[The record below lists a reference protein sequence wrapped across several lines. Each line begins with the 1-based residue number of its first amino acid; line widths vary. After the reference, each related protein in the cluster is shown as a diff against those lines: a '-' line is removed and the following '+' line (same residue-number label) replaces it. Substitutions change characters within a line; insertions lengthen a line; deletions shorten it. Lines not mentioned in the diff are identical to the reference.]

1 MTGDSRNVLQVDGL
15 SVSFQG
21 LHGQVPV
28 LHDISFKVS
37 AGEVVGIV
45 GESGSGKSVTSLAIM
60 GLLGAQG
67 SVDGGRVRL
76 GDQNLTGLRDNAM
89 RRIRGRD
96 IAMIFQEPTTSLNPV
111 LPVGFQIAEVLV
123 EHFGQGEKEAGRR
136 AVELMHRV
144 GIPAAAERALDYPHQ
159 LSGGMK
165 QRIMIAMALACQ
177 PKFLIADEPTTA
189 LDVTI
194 QAQILDLIRDL
205 RSEFDM
211 GVVLITHDMGIVAEM
226 ADRVVVMYAGQI
238 VEQSDVASL
247 FGSPRHPY
255 TRLLLRS
262 IPSARVKQDV
272 LPMIVGTTPTPSDF
286 SAGCRFNPRCPF
298 SQDLCRQNPP
308 PLEEQAES
316 HQVRCHRVREIPALM
331 AQDPEYAA

>member
-1 MTGDSRNVLQVDGL
+1 MSGPGRTVLSVENL

-21 LHGQVPV
+21 LRGPVPV
-28 LHDISFKVS
+28 LHDITFNVS
-37 AGEVVGIV
+37 AGEIVGIV

-67 SVDGGRVRL
+67 SIDNGCVRMGDRELTCL
-76 GDQNLTGLRDNAM
+76 GDNAM
-89 RRIRGRD
+89 RSVRGRD

-111 LPVGFQIAEVLV
+111 LQVGFQIAEVLI
-123 EHFGQGEKEAGRR
+123 EHFGQSEKEARAR
-136 AVELMHRV
+136 AVELMQRV

-205 RSEFDM
+205 RAEFDM
-211 GVVLITHDMGIVAEM
+211 GVLLITHDMGIVAEM

-247 FGSPRHPY
+247 FDAPSHPY

-272 LPMIVGTTPTPSDF
+272 LPMIVGTTPTPNEF
-286 SAGCRFNPRCPF
+286 PAGCRFNPRCPF
-298 SQDLCRQNPP
+298 AIETCVVQPP
-308 PLEEQAES
+308 DLEETEKG
-316 HQVRCHRVREIPALM
+316 HQVRCHRAGEVADLM
-331 AQDPEYAA
+331 AQDPEIAA